1 MLLLSAIA
9 RRQARLASKTIP
21 TLWQSSRLALSD
33 MPGAPS
39 GRAAPPSSPSPSPS
53 PSSSSNPS
61 AHAAAP
67 EPQQIS
73 QEEARGRAQQIL
85 QYFPGNTLARK
96 ATYAT
101 ITSGLT
107 AFLVANGIYIPNDE
121 TLILVAFII
130 VSRVLYVKLGA
141 PVAALLDGAIDEVRT
156 RLSASRSHQLQDA
169 TVEIEK
175 LEDLRDFALV
185 NESLLQTK
193 SENVVLEAQLAELQ
207 ERSKFLAGIKTQL
220 DERVRRA
227 SEERIAQRRA
237 LVDAIMAGVMKELK
251 DPKMQERILKKSIMD
266 LQKVA
271 LASQHP

>member
-1 MLLLSAIA
+1 MLLLSTIA
-9 RRQARLASKTIP
+9 RRQAWLASKTIP
-21 TLWQSSRLALSD
+21 SLWQSNRATLSS
-33 MPGAPS
+33 MPGTPPGS
-39 GRAAPPSSPSPSPS
+39 AAPPPSPS
-53 PSSSSNPS
+53 
-61 AHAAAP
+61 AQAAAP
-67 EPQQIS
+67 EPQKIS

-85 QYFPGNTLARK
+85 QYFPGSTLARK

-107 AFLVANGIYIPNDE
+107 AFFVANGIYIPNDE

-130 VSRVLYVKLGA
+130 VSRVLYVKLGT
-141 PVAALLDGAIDEVRT
+141 PVAALIDGAIDEVRA
-156 RLSASRSHQLQDA
+156 RLAASRSHQLKDA
-169 TVEIEK
+169 TMEIDK
-175 LEDLRDFALV
+175 LEDLRDFALI

-227 SEERIAQRRA
+227 SEERVAQRRA

-251 DPKMQERILKKSIMD
+251 DPTMQERILKKSIVD
-266 LQKVA
+266 LQKVT
-271 LASQHP
+271 LASAQP